1 MWNETTRLAFHR
13 YRACPSGIVTMANKL
28 LAISRLKPGEVKSFQ
43 IPFAL
48 RHFAAGCDIDKPVG
62 TYCALY
68 PTPKGFQAEVQQ
80 FSNSPSGCQ
89 QALAWVLSHAEKH
102 LPPDQKPLF
111 IIESTGC
118 YHQLPVKT
126 FNDATEVIVVNPH
139 RIKAI
144 LHADGKDDVK
154 DAVTL
159 TKLVWSFDLK
169 KSVLA
174 VGAQKRLRKGLRMK
188 RKLIDNRTQVS
199 NRIGSLLTEHS
210 LPLPNVVKVM
220 TISGRAICK
229 AIAQGQANRDLLMLL
244 WQGKNLPASGLEL
257 LAQGQPFL
265 QVLAGFAPTM
275 KNKDVERL
283 KEIYDA
289 LFYVADLEHSIRN
302 LLGQQLRLLEV
313 YDQEIALIEQEV
325 VMAIDAYKIELPGG
339 GQRTAQDMIDL
350 IRTAPVFSE
359 ESARMLVAEA
369 GLNFPEI
376 YGDADAFAR
385 NFGLTP
391 GHSKSAGKVVGNDM
405 VKGNQYYKPVIV
417 QAATVFLRRQLEQE
431 DNGWFLWL
439 WGRRYQ
445 QRSDAQHARIA
456 VARKITRSVYFMCRH
471 WQPYNDNQ
479 HRRLRE
485 DYALQTAKRL
495 ANTAKELSA
504 ASRDIVGLDAAA
516 KLKQASFAI
525 NQALGLQV
533 SRYKL
538 CPFDHDFPVDTLDL
552 STRVVNLLL
561 KNDIISVSQLVLRL
575 VSGTL
580 ISVKGLGVKAA
591 QEIEDVLVSKSFV
604 EVQASDPV

>member
-1 MWNETTRLAFHR
+1 M
-13 YRACPSGIVTMANKL
+13 TMANKL
-28 LAISRLKPGEVKSFQ
+28 LAISRLKPGQVKTFQ
-43 IPFAL
+43 IRFAL
-48 RHFAAGCDIDKPVG
+48 RQFAAGCDIDKPVG
-62 TYCALY
+62 TYCVLY
-68 PTPKGFQAEVQQ
+68 PTPEGFQAQVQQ
-80 FSNSPSGCQ
+80 FANSPSGCQ
-89 QALAWVLSHAEKH
+89 DALAWVLSHAEQH
-102 LPPDQKPLF
+102 LLPDEKPLF

-118 YHQLPVKT
+118 YHELPVKT
-126 FNDATEVIVVNPH
+126 FNDATEVVVVNPH

-144 LHADGKDDVK
+144 LRADGKDDVK
-154 DAVTL
+154 DALTL
-159 TKLVWSFDLK
+159 TKLVLSFDLK
-169 KSVLA
+169 NSVLA
-174 VGAQKRLRKGLRMK
+174 VGAQKRLRKALRMK

-199 NRIGSLLTEHS
+199 NRIGSLLTENG

-220 TISGRAICK
+220 TSSGRAICN
-229 AIAQGQANRDLLMLL
+229 AIAQGQTNRDLLMLL

-257 LAQGQPFL
+257 VVQGQPFL

-275 KNKDVERL
+275 SKKELARL

-289 LFYVADLEHSIRN
+289 LFYVADLHESLRH
-302 LLGQQLRLLEV
+302 LLAQQLRLLEM
-313 YDQEIALIEQEV
+313 YDQEIELIEQEV
-325 VMAIDAYKIELPGG
+325 ILAIDAYKIELPGG
-339 GQRTAQDMIDL
+339 GQRTAQEMIDL
-350 IRTAPVFSE
+350 IQTAPVFSV

-376 YGDADAFAR
+376 YGNADAFAR

-391 GHSKSAGKVVGNDM
+391 GHSKSAGKVVGNDT
-405 VKGNQYYKPVIV
+405 VKGNQYFKPVIV
-417 QAATVFLRRQLEQE
+417 QAATAFLRRQLEQA

-445 QRSDAQHARIA
+445 QRTDAQHARIA

-471 WQPYNDNQ
+471 WQPYDDTQ

-504 ASRDIVGLDAAA
+504 SDIVGLDAAA

-561 KNDIISVSQLVLRL
+561 KNDIVSLSQLVLRL

-580 ISVKGLGVKAA
+580 MSVKGLGLKSA
-591 QEIEDVLVSKSFV
+591 QEIEVVLISQNFV
-604 EVQASDPV
+604 ELQTSEPL

>member
-1 MWNETTRLAFHR
+1 
-13 YRACPSGIVTMANKL
+13 L
-28 LAISRLKPGEVKSFQ
+28 LIFSSCQVAGVYVSEIR
-43 IPFAL
+43 FAL
-48 RHFAAGCDIDKPVG
+48 RHFAAGCDVDKPVG
-62 TYCALY
+62 TYCVLY
-68 PTPKGFQAEVQQ
+68 PTPDGFQAEVQQ
-80 FSNSPSGCQ
+80 FANSPSGCQ
-89 QALAWVLSHAEKH
+89 DALAWVLSHAEKH
-102 LPPDQKPLF
+102 LSPDEKPLF

-126 FNDATEVIVVNPH
+126 FNDHTEVVVVNPH

-144 LHADGKDDVK
+144 LRVDGKDDVK

-159 TKLVWSFDLK
+159 TKLILSFDLK

-174 VGAQKRLRKGLRMK
+174 VGPQKELRKVLRMK

-199 NRIGSLLTEHS
+199 NRIGSLLTENS
-210 LPLPNVVKVM
+210 VPLPNVIKVM
-220 TISGRAICK
+220 TVSGRDICH
-229 AIAQGQANRDLLMLL
+229 AIAQGQTNRDLLMLL
-244 WQGKNLPASGLEL
+244 WQGKNLPASGLKL
-257 LAQGQPFL
+257 VAQGQPFL

-275 KNKDVERL
+275 QNRDVARL
-283 KEIYDA
+283 QEIYDA
-289 LFYVADLEHSIRN
+289 LFYVADLDQTILK
-302 LLGQQLRLLEV
+302 LLAQQLRLLEV
-313 YDQEIALIEQEV
+313 YDQETNFIEQEV
-325 VMAIDAYKIELPGG
+325 VMAIDAYRIELPGG
-339 GQRTAQDMIDL
+339 TQRTAQEMIDL

-376 YGDADAFAR
+376 YGNADAFAR

-391 GHSKSAGKVVGNDM
+391 GNSKSAGKVVGNDM
-405 VKGNQYYKPVIV
+405 VKGNQYFKPVIV
-417 QAATVFLRRQLEQE
+417 QATTAFLRRQLEPT

-445 QRSDAQHARIA
+445 QRTDAQHARIA
-456 VARKITRSVYFMCRH
+456 VARKITRSIYFMCRH
-471 WQPYNDNQ
+471 WQPYDDSQ

-504 ASRDIVGLDAAA
+504 SDIVGLDATT

-561 KNDIISVSQLVLRL
+561 KNDIVSVSQLVLRL

-580 ISVKGLGVKAA
+580 MSVNRLGLKSA
-591 QEIEDVLVSKSFV
+591 QEIEAVLVSKKLV
-604 EVQASDPV
+604 EVQTSEPV

>member
-1 MWNETTRLAFHR
+1 
-13 YRACPSGIVTMANKL
+13 VTIANKL

-159 TKLVWSFDLK
+159 TKLVLSFDLK

-385 NFGLTP
+385 
-391 GHSKSAGKVVGNDM
+391 
-405 VKGNQYYKPVIV
+405 
-417 QAATVFLRRQLEQE
+417 
-431 DNGWFLWL
+431 
-439 WGRRYQ
+439 
-445 QRSDAQHARIA
+445 
-456 VARKITRSVYFMCRH
+456 KITRSVYFMCRH

-580 ISVKGLGVKAA
+580 ISVKGLGVKLKAWG
-591 QEIEDVLVSKSFV
+591 
-604 EVQASDPV
+604 

>member
-1 MWNETTRLAFHR
+1 
-13 YRACPSGIVTMANKL
+13 MANKL
-28 LAISRLKPGEVKSFQ
+28 LAISRLKPGQVKTFQ
-43 IPFAL
+43 IRFAL
-48 RHFAAGCDIDKPVG
+48 RRFAAGCDIDKPVG
-62 TYCALY
+62 TYFVLY
-68 PTPKGFQAEVQQ
+68 PTPDGFKAEVQQ
-80 FSNSPSGCQ
+80 FANSPSGCQ
-89 QALAWVLSHAEKH
+89 DALAWVLSHAEKH
-102 LPPDQKPLF
+102 LLPDENPLF

-126 FNDATEVIVVNPH
+126 FNDHTEVVVVNPH

-144 LHADGKDDVK
+144 LRVDGKDDVK

-159 TKLVWSFDLK
+159 TKLILSFDLK

-174 VGAQKRLRKGLRMK
+174 VGPQKELRKVLRMK

-199 NRIGSLLTEHS
+199 NRIGSLLTENS
-210 LPLPNVVKVM
+210 VPLPNVIKVM
-220 TISGRAICK
+220 TVSGRDICH
-229 AIAQGQANRDLLMLL
+229 AIAQGQTNRDLLMLL
-244 WQGKNLPASGLEL
+244 WQGKNLPASGLKL
-257 LAQGQPFL
+257 VAQGQPFL

-275 KNKDVERL
+275 QNRDVARL
-283 KEIYDA
+283 QEIYDA
-289 LFYVADLEHSIRN
+289 LFYVADLDQTILK
-302 LLGQQLRLLEV
+302 LLAQQLRLLEV
-313 YDQEIALIEQEV
+313 YDQETNFIEQEV
-325 VMAIDAYKIELPGG
+325 VMAIDAYRIELPGG
-339 GQRTAQDMIDL
+339 TQRTAQEMIDL

-376 YGDADAFAR
+376 YGNADAFAR

-391 GHSKSAGKVVGNDM
+391 GNSKSAGKVVGNDM
-405 VKGNQYYKPVIV
+405 VKGNQYFKPVIV
-417 QAATVFLRRQLEQE
+417 QATTAFLRRQLEPT

-445 QRSDAQHARIA
+445 QRTDAQHARIA
-456 VARKITRSVYFMCRH
+456 VARKITRSIYFMCRH
-471 WQPYNDNQ
+471 WQPYDDSQ

-504 ASRDIVGLDAAA
+504 SDIVGLDATT

-561 KNDIISVSQLVLRL
+561 KNDIVSVSQLVLRL

-580 ISVKGLGVKAA
+580 MSVNRLGLKSA
-591 QEIEDVLVSKSFV
+591 QEIEAVLVSKKLV
-604 EVQASDPV
+604 EVQTSEPV

>member
-1 MWNETTRLAFHR
+1 M
-13 YRACPSGIVTMANKL
+13 TMANKL
-28 LAISRLKPGEVKSFQ
+28 LALSRLKPGQVKTFQ
-43 IPFAL
+43 IRFAL
-48 RHFAAGCDIDKPVG
+48 RQFAAGCDIDKPVG
-62 TYCALY
+62 TYCVLY

-80 FSNSPSGCQ
+80 FANSPSGCQ
-89 QALAWVLSHAEKH
+89 EALAWVLFHAKKH
-102 LPPDQKPLF
+102 LSPDEKPLF

-126 FNDATEVIVVNPH
+126 FNDATEVVVVNPH

-144 LHADGKDDVK
+144 LRADGKDDVK
-154 DAVTL
+154 DAITL
-159 TKLVWSFDLK
+159 TKLVLSFDLK

-174 VGAQKRLRKGLRMK
+174 VGAQKQLRKVLRMK

-199 NRIGSLLTEHS
+199 NRIGSLLTENS
-210 LPLPNVVKVM
+210 VPLPNVVKIM
-220 TISGRAICK
+220 TISGRAICH
-229 AIAQGQANRDLLMLL
+229 AIAQGQTNRDVLMLL
-244 WQGKNLPASGLEL
+244 WQGKNLPAAGLEL
-257 LAQGQPFL
+257 VAQGQPFL

-275 KNKDVERL
+275 PHKDVARL

-289 LFYVADLEHSIRN
+289 LFYVADLEQSILK
-302 LLGQQLRLLEV
+302 LLAQQLRLLEM
-313 YDQEIALIEQEV
+313 YDQEIELIEQEV

-339 GQRTAQDMIDL
+339 GQRTAQEMIDL

-376 YGDADAFAR
+376 YGNADAFAR

-391 GHSKSAGKVVGNDM
+391 GNSKSAGKVVGND
-405 VKGNQYYKPVIV
+405 VVQGNQYYKPIIV
-417 QAATVFLRRQLEQE
+417 QAATVFLRRQLEQQ

-439 WGRRYQ
+439 WARRYQ
-445 QRSDAQHARIA
+445 QRADAQHARVA

-471 WQPYNDNQ
+471 WIPYDDSQ

-504 ASRDIVGLDAAA
+504 ADIVGLDAAA

-561 KNDIISVSQLVLRL
+561 KNDIVTASQLVLRL

-580 ISVKGLGVKAA
+580 MSVKGLGLKSA
-591 QEIEDVLVSKSFV
+591 QEIEAVLISQNFV
-604 EVQASDPV
+604 ELQTSAPI